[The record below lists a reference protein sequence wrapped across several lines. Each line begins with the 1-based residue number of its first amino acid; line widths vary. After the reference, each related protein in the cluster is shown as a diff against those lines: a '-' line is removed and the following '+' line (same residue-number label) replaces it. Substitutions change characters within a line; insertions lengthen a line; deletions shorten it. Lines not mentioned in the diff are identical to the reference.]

1 MRGLQAPRCYIA
13 GGDVAEPI
21 FILDGAVSERL
32 FASGFWKRI
41 NSSWGT
47 MFDQFEDDEA
57 APTILLQIASELES
71 CVRSLHSQSGD
82 TVCFVCGWSPRGT
95 PTLLRFSGR
104 ILSRNGS
111 CYEASLLRLLPAGK
125 RLNSVFDCGL
135 LAKWVDHGP
144 TRACDLRA

>member
-1 MRGLQAPRCYIA
+1 MRRLQAPRCYIA

-82 TVCFVCGWSPRGT
+82 TVCFVCGWSPRGDADT
-95 PTLLRFSGR
+95 IEVQRKDLVSQRVMLR
-104 ILSRNGS
+104 
-111 CYEASLLRLLPAGK
+111 SLLASAAASREALEFSL
-125 RLNSVFDCGL
+125 
-135 LAKWVDHGP
+135 
-144 TRACDLRA
+144 